1 MRPGRNDPCRCGSG
15 RKYKK
20 CCAAADD
27 AKAPAPGATA
37 PPANATAEPADTA
50 DGAKPAAD
58 TRQKPPLGAWMHQ
71 VRGGKQQTRRSQ
83 VGKDSLG

>member
-1 MRPGRNDPCRCGSG
+1 MKPGRNDPCRCGSG

-27 AKAPAPGATA
+27 AKEPVPGAAATTA
-37 PPANATAEPADTA
+37 AAPTAAEDAEPD
-50 DGAKPAAD
+50 AKAK
-58 TRQKPPLGAWMHQ
+58 QKPPLGSWMHQ
-71 VRGGKQQTRRSQ
+71 TRGGKQQTRRSQ